1 MRTIRGFSNSAPLM
15 LYAKEILHV
24 IFDNDLHPSSA
35 IFPRFFFF
43 FANMSS
49 SDSGMTA
56 SPKAYV
62 YRFRSGDFSTQSGKI
77 TAR

>member
-35 IFPRFFFF
+35 IFPRFFFLF
-43 FANMSS
+43 CEHELVGLGYGGVA
-49 SDSGMTA
+49 
-56 SPKAYV
+56 
-62 YRFRSGDFSTQSGKI
+62 QSL
-77 TAR
+77 RV